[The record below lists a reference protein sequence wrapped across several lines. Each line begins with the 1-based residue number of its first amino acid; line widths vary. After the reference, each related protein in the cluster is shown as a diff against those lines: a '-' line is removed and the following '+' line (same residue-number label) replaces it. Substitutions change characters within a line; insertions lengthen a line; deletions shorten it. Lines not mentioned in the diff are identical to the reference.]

1 MDHTFNMSSSVVD
14 PMAKRQSQLG
24 QKSGQDQT
32 LAISEL
38 EGHIPGSEVIPLAM
52 RMSSVTLK
60 ICPMR
65 FSESIT

>member
-38 EGHIPGSEVIPLAM
+38 EGHFPWFRGHPL
-52 RMSSVTLK
+52 SNENE
-60 ICPMR
+60 
-65 FSESIT
+65 FSNTKDLSNEIL